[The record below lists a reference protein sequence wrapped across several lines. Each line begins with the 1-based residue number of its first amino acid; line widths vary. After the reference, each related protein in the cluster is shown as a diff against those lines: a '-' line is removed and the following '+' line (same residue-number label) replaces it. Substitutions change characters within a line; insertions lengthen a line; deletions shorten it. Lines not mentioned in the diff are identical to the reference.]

1 MSDDD
6 QLRDRAVAM
15 EGEVLREGEGQA
27 PAGES
32 QRPELSTGDV
42 LTALLRPTFDIL
54 APAWAVSDVECA
66 MLGHAYGDVLD
77 KYFPEFDWGVELA
90 ALLATAAVFGPR
102 MRRPRHY
109 APPPP
114 AADETPAG

>member
-6 QLRDRAVAM
+6 QLRDKAAAL
-15 EGEVLREGEGQA
+15 EGGVLREGEGPA
-27 PAGES
+27 PAGE
-32 QRPELSTGDV
+32 PAPGPSTGDV

-90 ALLATAAVFGPR
+90 AVLATAAVFGPR

-109 APPPP
+109 APPQPTD
-114 AADETPAG
+114 DETPAG